1 MRRELWAVG
10 CLLASAA
17 LAQVYAQDQP
27 PQPATERICAVSDD
41 RFKRAQAIFA
51 KIAEVLR
58 QPRCINCHGAENP
71 FRNGTEHTG
80 GTYEL
85 KMDKNGEVDVKATF
99 DACQQCHGA
108 LPDWR
113 IPTSDMYFI
122 HLDDTGLCKLIKDQL
137 VRGDDL
143 INHFTRDRG
152 GTPFIEEAFKGTRGL
167 KGQGVDMV
175 DDNPVPIRIITQQG
189 LINLAKD
196 WIDALGSGNGT
207 IGDGDLRA
215 PTDCGCV
222 QHHYALKLAV
232 SVRINSSAEH
242 LTIRN
247 GDDDPPIPIVFNDD
261 RSFKSKPVRTTSLGA
276 GSVGSCGLTSS
287 ASGDAGVSG
296 TLDDVGDTLHAKIW
310 AGAVVARN
318 TWTGVCASS
327 SGTNSIAAPKI
338 VPIGEFTLGPNVGTT
353 SILVPVP
360 NMKDRPGYSG
370 GATITIVK
378 VD

>member
-1 MRRELWAVG
+1 MRRELWTVG

-17 LAQVYAQDQP
+17 LVQVYAQDQP
-27 PQPATERICAVSDD
+27 PQPGTERVCAVSDD

-51 KIAEVLR
+51 KMAEVLR

-71 FRNGTEHTG
+71 FRKGTEHTG

-85 KMDKNGEVDVKATF
+85 KMDKNGEVDEKTTF
-99 DACQQCHGA
+99 HACQQCHGA
-108 LPDWR
+108 FPDWR
-113 IPTSDMYFI
+113 IPTSDKNFI
-122 HLDDTGLCKLIKDQL
+122 NLDDTGLCKLIKDQL

-143 INHFTRDRG
+143 VDHFTRDRG

-167 KGQGVDMV
+167 KGQGLDMV
-175 DDNPVPIRIITQQG
+175 DDNPVPIRIITHQG

-207 IGDGDLRA
+207 IGDGETRP

-247 GDDDPPIPIVFNDD
+247 GGDDPPIPIVFNDD
-261 RSFKSKPVRTTSLGA
+261 RSFTSKPVRTTSLGT
-276 GSVGSCGLTSS
+276 GSVGSCGLTQS

-296 TLDDVGDTLHAKIW
+296 TLDDEADKLHAKIW
-310 AGAVVARN
+310 AGAVVART

-327 SGTNSIAAPKI
+327 SGTNSSPAPI
-338 VPIGEFTLGPNVGTT
+338 VPIGEFTLDPTVGTA
-353 SILVPVP
+353 SSVVPVP
-360 NMKDRPGYSG
+360 TMKGRPGYSG

-378 VD
+378 VN